1 MKKSKTFTEGVLASV
16 AAVAFVGLTYVGGSE
31 KTVDLKATSSHTIV
45 ISATSSYKPQS
56 LGYSRISDETFG
68 LSNGGYLTIGLSGK
82 GDKEAH
88 TGSNYLFTETK
99 SNDTTTTL
107 ISLTI
112 DIFANGITSG
122 SFVCGSALQAKANL
136 VTTVTLFSEGYSE
149 NPSSETTLKTAS
161 KTTSIDS
168 TGISGTAN
176 HIRYFISETEDL
188 SKVTNGYWIFI
199 TSVSVSFSC

>member
-1 MKKSKTFTEGVLASV
+1 MNKSKTLVEAVMAGV
-16 AAVAFVGLTYVGGSE
+16 AAVALVGLVYAGGKSN
-31 KTVDLKATSSHTIV
+31 TVDLKATNAHTIT
-45 ISATSSYKPQS
+45 ISAASSYKPQS
-56 LGYSRISDETFG
+56 LSYSQISDESFG
-68 LSNGGYLTIGLSGK
+68 LSNGGYIEVGLSGV

-112 DIFANGITSG
+112 DIFANGITSA
-122 SFVCGSALQAKANL
+122 SFVCGSALTESKNV
-136 VTTVTLFSEGYSE
+136 VTRITLFSEGYSS

-161 KTTSIDS
+161 EKSIDS

-176 HIRYFISETEDL
+176 HIRYFISEDEDL
-188 SKVTNGYWIFI
+188 TKVTGGYWIYI